1 VGLKRPGDTV
11 STLQSLEVAGC
22 VCSAKR
28 SVNRLAKTLNVWRRY
43 SGYSGAGQLDSTNA
57 SALSTLRAYPHDSSW
72 QAGCTNTVLWRQE
85 VCANRVVE
93 TAMSIP
99 KERDTLKTITLV
111 ALLLVGLCVVGS
123 PMAVA
128 QDTSSQSSAA
138 DSTADAI
145 TDQQLALL
153 RRDIRSVKKQLI
165 AANLTL
171 TDSEATKFWQV
182 YEQYSADMGKINDT
196 KTAIIKEYS
205 EEYGTLSDDQADNLI
220 RRWLDTDIEQ
230 TKLRQRYVPIF
241 RKVLPGK
248 KAATFFQIERRMST
262 MIDVQLTSQLPLAQS
277 QD

>member
-1 VGLKRPGDTV
+1 
-11 STLQSLEVAGC
+11 
-22 VCSAKR
+22 
-28 SVNRLAKTLNVWRRY
+28 
-43 SGYSGAGQLDSTNA
+43 
-57 SALSTLRAYPHDSSW
+57 
-72 QAGCTNTVLWRQE
+72 
-85 VCANRVVE
+85 
-93 TAMSIP
+93 
-99 KERDTLKTITLV
+99 LKTITIA

-123 PMAVA
+123 PVAVA
-128 QDTSSQSSAA
+128 QDASSQSSPA
-138 DSTADAI
+138 DSTSDAI
-145 TDQQLALL
+145 TDQQVALL
-153 RRDIRSVKKQLI
+153 RRDIRSIKKQLI

-205 EEYGTLSDDQADNLI
+205 KEYGALTDDQADTLI

-230 TKLRQRYVPIF
+230 TKLRQRYVAIF

-248 KAATFFQIERRMST
+248 KAATFFQLDRRIST